1 MAAKK
6 KSAKSGS
13 RGRTQKTA
21 PEPMEMLH
29 TELAEIHS
37 AENQLM
43 KAAPRLVKAVENETL
58 REMLDRRVEQAE
70 QLIEDIDGVFEEMGH
85 AMPRKK
91 NVAAEGLLR
100 DALQHIQEIPRG
112 PALDATLI
120 GAVQKLEH
128 YCIAAWGTT
137 RAFAQAMGEETTV
150 EVMQRVLEEGKA
162 LDEELTELA
171 ESEVNPAMMESG
183 EDGEEM
189 EEEQTPRRRGRRG
202 GGDEARA

>member
-13 RGRTQKTA
+13 RGRTQKKT

-37 AENQLM
+37 AESQLA
-43 KAAPRLVKAVENETL
+43 KAAPRLSKAVENETL
-58 REMLDRRVEQAE
+58 REMLDRRVEQGE
-70 QLIEDIDGVFEEMGH
+70 QLIEDIEGIFEEMGH
-85 AMPRKK
+85 KMPRQK

-100 DALQHIQEIPRG
+100 DALQHVQELQRG
-112 PALDATLI
+112 PGLDATLI

-150 EVMQRVLEEGKA
+150 EVMERVLDEGKA
-162 LDEELTELA
+162 MDEELTELA
-171 ESEVNPAMMESG
+171 ENEVNPAMLEAG
-183 EDGEEM
+183 EDDMEDEE
-189 EEEQTPRRRGRRG
+189 TPRRRGGRR

>member
-6 KSAKSGS
+6 KSAKSNS
-13 RGRTQKTA
+13 RGRTQKKT

-37 AENQLM
+37 AENQLV
-43 KAAPRLVKAVENETL
+43 KAAPRLSKSVENETL

-70 QLIEDIDGVFEEMGH
+70 QLIEDIEGVFEEMGH
-85 AMPRKK
+85 SMPRKK

-100 DALQHIQEIPRG
+100 DALDHVQEIQRG

-150 EVMQRVLEEGKA
+150 EVMERVLEEGKA
-162 LDEELTELA
+162 MDEEMTELA
-171 ESEVNPAMMESG
+171 ESEVNPAMLEASE
-183 EDGEEM
+183 EDEEA
-189 EEEQTPRRRGRRG
+189 TPRRRGGRRG
-202 GGDEARA
+202 GEEARA